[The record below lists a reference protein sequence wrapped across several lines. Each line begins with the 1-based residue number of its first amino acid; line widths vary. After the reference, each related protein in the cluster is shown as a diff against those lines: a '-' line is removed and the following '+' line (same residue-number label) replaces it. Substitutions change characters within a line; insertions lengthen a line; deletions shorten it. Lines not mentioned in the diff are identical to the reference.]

1 MNKTKLN
8 KLKKSL
14 SDKSEQFKNTQTESF
29 RDMCSIIFDA
39 FPEVE
44 SFGFV
49 GYTPSFNDGE
59 ECLFKC
65 LLKYPTVNGYDSNRC
80 EWVDDKDH
88 TETETNEASELG
100 DKVGE
105 LLSEIPKDLIAGVFG
120 SSGFAVT
127 ITRDKI
133 TVEDYDCGY

>member
-1 MNKTKLN
+1 MNKTNLD

-14 SDKSEQFKNTQTESF
+14 AEKAERFKKTQTESF
-29 RDMCSIIFDA
+29 RDMCSVIFDS

-44 SFGFV
+44 SFGFT

-59 ECLFKC
+59 ECLFTC
-65 LLKYPTVNGYDSNRC
+65 SLEYPIVNGYDSNRC
-80 EWVDDKDH
+80 EWIDDKDH
-88 TETETNEASELG
+88 TDKETGEVSELT
-100 DKVGE
+100 DKVGK
-105 LLSEIPKDLIAGVFG
+105 LLSEIPEGLIGGVFG
-120 SSGFAVT
+120 TSGFTVT